1 MSPRV
6 SIGVPVY
13 NGERYLGATLDSLL
27 AQTFGDFELI
37 ICDNASTDGTEA
49 IARAYA
55 GRDARVRYVRQERN
69 LGPPRNYNHA
79 FELSRGEYFR
89 WFPSDDLAAPQSVAR
104 CVEVLDREPSVVL
117 AYPKTTLIDEDG
129 RVLRDY
135 EDRLDLRSPRPSERF
150 AQLLRDM
157 VLCNAQYGL
166 MRAAVLKRVRPLG
179 LYLDSDNVLLAELSL
194 YGTFWEI
201 PERLFFRR
209 MHSAASSSMRGAERQ
224 RFYDP
229 TTKRRV
235 EMRQWRHLW
244 ELGRAVQRAPVGA
257 AERVRLV
264 RCVLRQARWSRH
276 VLAQEAW
283 SAVRARF
290 VQSGWA

>member
-117 AYPKTTLIDEDG
+117 AYPKPTLIDEDG

-135 EDRLDLRSPRPSERF
+135 EDRLDLRSPAPASASPS
-150 AQLLRDM
+150 
-157 VLCNAQYGL
+157 CC
-166 MRAAVLKRVRPLG
+166 
-179 LYLDSDNVLLAELSL
+179 
-194 YGTFWEI
+194 GTWCCAT
-201 PERLFFRR
+201 P
-209 MHSAASSSMRGAERQ
+209 STA
-224 RFYDP
+224 
-229 TTKRRV
+229 
-235 EMRQWRHLW
+235 
-244 ELGRAVQRAPVGA
+244 
-257 AERVRLV
+257 
-264 RCVLRQARWSRH
+264 
-276 VLAQEAW
+276 
-283 SAVRARF
+283 
-290 VQSGWA
+290 

>member
-37 ICDNASTDGTEA
+37 VCDNASTDGTEA
-49 IARAYA
+49 IARACA
-55 GRDARVRYVRQERN
+55 ARDARVRYVRHERN

-79 FELSRGEYFR
+79 FDLSCGEYFR
-89 WFPSDDLAAPQSVAR
+89 WFPSDDLAAPESVAR

-129 RVLRDY
+129 RVIRDY
-135 EDRLDLRSPRPSERF
+135 EDRLHLQSPCPSERF

-166 MRAAVLKRVRPLG
+166 MRAAVLRRIGPLG
-179 LYLDSDNVLLAELSL
+179 LYVGSDNVLLAELSL

-201 PERLFFRR
+201 PKRLFFRR
-209 MHSAASSSMRGAERQ
+209 MHPAASSSMSAAERQ

-229 TTKRRV
+229 SAKGRV
-235 EMRQWRHLW
+235 AMRQWRLLW
-244 ELGRAVQRAPVGA
+244 ELGRAAQRAPVDA
-257 AERVRLV
+257 AQRIRLAL
-264 RCVLRQARWSRH
+264 CVLRQARWSRH
-276 VLAQEAW
+276 VLAQEVW